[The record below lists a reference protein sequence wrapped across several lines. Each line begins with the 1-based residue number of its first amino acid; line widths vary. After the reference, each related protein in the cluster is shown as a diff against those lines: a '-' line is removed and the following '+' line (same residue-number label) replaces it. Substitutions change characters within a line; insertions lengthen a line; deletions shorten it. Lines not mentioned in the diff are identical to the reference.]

1 MKKRH
6 RINSERFTIRLC
18 SVANTYGFKTVG
30 TMLAALSKA
39 NPSAKWSYG
48 TSFVRGA
55 KLINE
60 LKAYIN
66 G

>member
-6 RINSERFTIRLC
+6 RINNERFTIRLC
-18 SVANTYGFKTVG
+18 SVANNYGFKTVG
-30 TMLAALSKA
+30 AMLAALSKA
-39 NPSAKWSYG
+39 NPNAKWSYS
-48 TSFVRGA
+48 TSYVRGTR
-55 KLINE
+55 LINE